1 MRRDDTTAYAANWWT
16 VLLVDALLGLAAVV
30 GGLLLGSYGNVL
42 GFPLFVLGA
51 GYIVFVFMRLRRW
64 RRLRDEAGLG

>member
-1 MRRDDTTAYAANWWT
+1 VRRDDTTAYAANWWT

-42 GFPLFVLGA
+42 GIPLFVLGA
-51 GYIVFVFMRLRRW
+51 AYVVFVFMRLRRW
-64 RRLRDEAGLG
+64 RRLRDEAGLR